1 MDGIT
6 ILNTFINTSS
16 PSWTAGLMVGGVGL
30 TMIGTI
36 AFLASRN
43 FSQFIFGLIVVGIGV
58 IMSICGII
66 CTNKEAIKTTQ
77 YECIIDESVTAND
90 LYNKYNVIEK
100 RGEIWV
106 LEEKDNDE

>member
-30 TMIGTI
+30 MMIGMIT
-36 AFLASRN
+36 FLVSQK
-43 FSQFIFGLIVVGIGV
+43 FSQFVFGLIVIGIGV

-66 CTNKEAIKTTQ
+66 CSNKEAIETTR
-77 YECIIDESVTAND
+77 YECIIDETVNAND
-90 LYNKYNVIEK
+90 LYNKYNVVEK